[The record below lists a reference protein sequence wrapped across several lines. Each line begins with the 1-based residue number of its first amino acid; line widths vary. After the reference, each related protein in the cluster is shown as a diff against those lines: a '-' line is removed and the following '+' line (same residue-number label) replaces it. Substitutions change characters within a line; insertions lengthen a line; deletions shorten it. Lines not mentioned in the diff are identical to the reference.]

1 MGEKTINQQL
11 ASQVEQ
17 LNGRVNERAKQEGE
31 ASQAMAVQ
39 LQVGRVS
46 TVAYEVGEFRDYFRR
61 GAGGAFRSLSPPPFR
76 FVCLSYDEN

>member
-17 LNGRVNERAKQEGE
+17 LNGRVNERAKQESE

-46 TVAYEVGEFRDYFRR
+46 TLVRWENSGFIS
-61 GAGGAFRSLSPPPFR
+61 GGGQKGHFALPPPP
-76 FVCLSYDEN
+76 SD